1 MDIWMMLFIKYNLLT
16 EMNKIIDN
24 LQTEM
29 LD

>member
-1 MDIWMMLFIKYNLLT
+1 MDIWITLFVKYNLLT

-24 LQTEM
+24 LQTEK

>member
-1 MDIWMMLFIKYNLLT
+1 MDIWIMLFIKYNLLT

-24 LQTEM
+24 LQTEK